1 MKRML
6 AQQKGITLVELLA
19 VMVIGGIVM
28 ILILGIFSNGNKTYQ
43 NQTARS
49 EQLTDMRYIAKVITK
64 EIRMTDKV
72 SIVNDDLILGSD
84 EKVVFS
90 LENGQ
95 IKKDEEVIASEIA
108 VLAFHFIDRTL
119 IIEIESKD
127 ENNNKQQVGTEI
139 YIREGVVIE

>member
-72 SIVNDDLILGSD
+72 SIMNGDLILGSD

>member
-72 SIVNDDLILGSD
+72 SIVNGDLILGSD